1 MSCRESRNKR
11 LCVLLLVCNVVF
23 IWGNSLLPASISG
36 AISQWLH
43 ALLQSLF
50 PGGKPSQGD
59 GLLRKLAHVS
69 EFALLGALLS
79 WNFLLRGRKMPRWA
93 GASLVCAWAV
103 ACVDETIQRFIPG
116 RGPSVRDVLIDT
128 AGALLGIGMFLG
140 IKMLL
145 QKYRKKSKINA

>member
-103 ACVDETIQRFIPG
+103 A
-116 RGPSVRDVLIDT
+116 
-128 AGALLGIGMFLG
+128 
-140 IKMLL
+140 
-145 QKYRKKSKINA
+145 